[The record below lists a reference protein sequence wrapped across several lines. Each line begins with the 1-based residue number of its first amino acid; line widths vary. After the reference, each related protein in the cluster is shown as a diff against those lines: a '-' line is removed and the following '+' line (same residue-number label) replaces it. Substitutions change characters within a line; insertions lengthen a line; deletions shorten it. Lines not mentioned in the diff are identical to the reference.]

1 MDYFIWIF
9 TVQDDFLF
17 WDKYSKKML
26 PTKVKVIL
34 ISLPQR
40 GILYALGI
48 LDFDDV
54 SLSLLDC
61 DLMPLVKMMIVILI
75 H

>member
-1 MDYFIWIF
+1 
-9 TVQDDFLF
+9 
-17 WDKYSKKML
+17 ML

-61 DLMPLVKMMIVILI
+61 DLMPLVKMMIVLLI